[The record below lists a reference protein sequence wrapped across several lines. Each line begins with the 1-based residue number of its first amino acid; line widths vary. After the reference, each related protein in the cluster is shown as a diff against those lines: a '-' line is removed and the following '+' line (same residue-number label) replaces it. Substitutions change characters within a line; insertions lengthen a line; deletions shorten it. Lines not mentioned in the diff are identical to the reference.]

1 MGRRPP
7 CLVLG
12 LSALAL
18 GMQKLRHCSDG
29 GGHVAQERPFGGRGA
44 MGHRAQGGMGPWD
57 FIDFK
62 VAKDNSDSL
71 ASLPP
76 PHLSL
81 FTPLISQ
88 LRLVALNFPLAGDMN
103 GLSGADLQC
112 HRQSQEAQLSSTFR
126 AFLSSPTQNLVSI
139 VRRTDRALPIVN
151 LKGQRLAKTWNSL
164 FGGDGAARFN
174 ALRFP
179 IYTFDGRNVLT
190 DPTWHCLLRAHKAI
204 WHGSSLRGHRAPK
217 EDCQGWRASLAK
229 GFASPL
235 TEGKL
240 LAEQRHDCSNSLVVL
255 CVEISFL

>member
-1 MGRRPP
+1 KELMFKSSSSVPEGS
-7 CLVLG
+7 LVYVRDEN
-12 LSALAL
+12 SAFIRTLRGWSKLLTDPLA
-18 GMQKLRHCSDG
+18 
-29 GGHVAQERPFGGRGA
+29 
-44 MGHRAQGGMGPWD
+44 
-57 FIDFK
+57 
-62 VAKDNSDSL
+62 
-71 ASLPP
+71 LPP

-81 FTPLISQ
+81 FPPLLSQ
-88 LRLVALNFPLAGDMN
+88 LRLVALNFPLPGDMN

-151 LKGQRLAKTWNSL
+151 LKGQRLAKSWNSL

-190 DPTWHCLLRAHKAI
+190 DPSWAHKAI
-204 WHGSSLRGHRAPK
+204 WHGSSPRGHRTPK
-217 EDCQGWRASLAK
+217 EDCQGWRASLAE

-235 TEGKL
+235 TEGRL
-240 LAEQRHDCSNSLVVL
+240 LAEQRRDCSNSLVVL